1 MTGREFGLEDPELQV
16 PNRPQTQI
24 PGDGE
29 GLDFQQRRCLSRY
42 HVERSETS
50 RVNAFQKNKKR
61 SFAPLRMT
69 IAGCDL
75 VFGILNFEQ

>member
-1 MTGREFGLEDPELQV
+1 L
-16 PNRPQTQI
+16 
-24 PGDGE
+24 
-29 GLDFQQRRCLSRY
+29 RY

-50 RVNAFQKNKKR
+50 RVNALQKNKKK
-61 SFAPLRMT
+61 SFAPLGMT